1 MPQGVSSNTH
11 VAEERGQIVNDDT
24 GMDEEDKSVPDL
36 KSYLATSLRGVSA
49 DTLVF

>member
-24 GMDEEDKSVPDL
+24 GMDEEDKSVFDP
-36 KSYLATSLRGVSA
+36 SQYAASSLRGLSA